1 MSDFPSRLANDF
13 QTSREKSYLSNESAN
28 FNAFGKRPPKL
39 EVQANL
45 HAAIN
50 FRPEISA
57 IPSREIFHFGNS
69 QRTLPSLLPQTQNE

>member
-1 MSDFPSRLANDF
+1 MSDFPSRLTNDY
-13 QTSREKSYLSNESAN
+13 QTSREKSCLSNESAN

-50 FRPEISA
+50 FRPEVSA
-57 IPSREIFHFGNS
+57 IPLRKIFHFGNS
-69 QRTLPSLLPQTQNE
+69 QRALPSLLPQTQNE